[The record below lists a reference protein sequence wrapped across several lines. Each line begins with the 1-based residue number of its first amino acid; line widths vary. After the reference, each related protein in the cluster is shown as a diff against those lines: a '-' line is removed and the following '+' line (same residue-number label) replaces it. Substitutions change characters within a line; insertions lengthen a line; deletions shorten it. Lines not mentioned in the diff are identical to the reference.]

1 MVHNRCCHPGT
12 ACRKHWS
19 ADESM
24 EAPKCWC
31 RQLYIEVIPLMTATQ
46 DHLNDLYSCSA
57 SSRYRCCSEAR
68 VMIGATN
75 RCWKWTYNIRCCTDY
90 MMCDGVTVRGNT
102 TKARP
107 CDTNKDRQL
116 GTHKDCQWDTNK
128 DRPWDTHKAQNN
140 HKQIDQIV
148 QFSWCFN
155 ASILCVQ
162 P

>member
-1 MVHNRCCHPGT
+1 
-12 ACRKHWS
+12 
-19 ADESM
+19 
-24 EAPKCWC
+24 
-31 RQLYIEVIPLMTATQ
+31 
-46 DHLNDLYSCSA
+46 
-57 SSRYRCCSEAR
+57 
-68 VMIGATN
+68 
-75 RCWKWTYNIRCCTDY
+75 